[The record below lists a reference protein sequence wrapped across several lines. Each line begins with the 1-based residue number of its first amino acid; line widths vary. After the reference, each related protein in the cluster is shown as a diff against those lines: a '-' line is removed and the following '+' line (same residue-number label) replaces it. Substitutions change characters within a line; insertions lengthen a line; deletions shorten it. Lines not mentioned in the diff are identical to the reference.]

1 MRKLKWGCAAIALFL
16 MAMPAMAQ
24 ETRGSIEGVV
34 KDSAGGVLPGVTV
47 TVTNAA
53 GATQTTLTDA
63 RGAFRFPS
71 VIPGVYAVTSTLS
84 GFQPAKAE
92 NVNVAVTNVV
102 TVPVRMA

>member
-34 KDSAGGVLPGVTV
+34 KDSAGGVLRGVTV

-71 VIPGVYAVTSTLS
+71 VIPGVYAVDSTLS
-84 GFQPAKAE
+84 GFQRAQ
-92 NVNVAVTNVV
+92 VGIVHVALGDDVTL
-102 TVPVRMA
+102 